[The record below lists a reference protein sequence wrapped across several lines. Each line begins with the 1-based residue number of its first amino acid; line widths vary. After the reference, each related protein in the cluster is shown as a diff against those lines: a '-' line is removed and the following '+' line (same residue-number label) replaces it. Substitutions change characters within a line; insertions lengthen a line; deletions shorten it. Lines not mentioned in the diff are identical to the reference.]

1 MLVKQIRTL
10 IVCTTGVSL
19 IVMHFHVASCRR
31 SQSYLIFFLT
41 NKEHEQEVIEGGKQR
56 GRLELKQSVKIGI
69 DEGKWAS
76 RVVS

>member
-1 MLVKQIRTL
+1 MLVKQIATL

-19 IVMHFHVASCRR
+19 IVMHFHVASCR

-56 GRLELKQSVKIGI
+56 GTLELKQCENR
-69 DEGKWAS
+69 D
-76 RVVS
+76 R